1 MSLDFNSSADQVN
14 CSFVSEKVSKIRFV
28 QEKYKQADTFITGS
42 WGSEPNAIGL
52 WNLTKEELSNEDGE
66 SDYTP
71 KAISKL
77 KVDGDV
83 TGLEFINA
91 ESIVCSTS
99 AEHGKNAIYELN
111 QQNLFSCA
119 NTKSLFLTD
128 QLLFVNLNHGLT
140 HESITIKHKID
151 SLHKYKTNTPAVCSA
166 LSVHETNIATVGE
179 DGR

>member
-1 MSLDFNSSADQVN
+1 MSLDFIVPADQVN

-52 WNLTKEELSNEDGE
+52 WHLTKEELSNEDGE

-71 KAISKL
+71 KAISKV

-99 AEHGKNAIYELN
+99 AEHGK
-111 QQNLFSCA
+111 
-119 NTKSLFLTD
+119 
-128 QLLFVNLNHGLT
+128 
-140 HESITIKHKID
+140 
-151 SLHKYKTNTPAVCSA
+151 
-166 LSVHETNIATVGE
+166 
-179 DGR
+179 